1 MAHVIDVYVGSR
13 ARKLR
18 AMRGLSQ
25 AQLAKKL
32 GLSFQQVQK
41 YETGANRISARRLY
55 ELCKVFSVPPG
66 YFYEGLEKTD
76 DEATEA
82 TDLKAVKM
90 AGLLEKI
97 ADSDARNCLYDLIK
111 VMAVRDQASDDE
123 QEIIHQPISNQAD
136 AAR

>member
-1 MAHVIDVYVGSR
+1 MAHEIDIYVGSR

-32 GLSFQQVQK
+32 DLSFQQVQK

-55 ELCKVFSVPPG
+55 ELSKVFSVPPG
-66 YFYEGLEKTD
+66 YFYEGLEKTED
-76 DEATEA
+76 AATEA

-97 ADSDARNCLYDLIK
+97 TDADAKNCLYELIK
-111 VMAVRDQASDDE
+111 AMAVK
-123 QEIIHQPISNQAD
+123 NQAD
-136 AAR
+136 AGVQDASQQPIIKLADGVQ

>member
-32 GLSFQQVQK
+32 DLSFQQVQK

-55 ELCKVFSVPPG
+55 ELSKVFSVAPG
-66 YFYEGLEKTD
+66 YFYEGLDKTD
-76 DEATEA
+76 DAATEA
-82 TDLKAVKM
+82 TDLKAVKI

-97 ADSDARNCLYDLIK
+97 TDTDAKNCLYDLIK
-111 VMAVRDQASDDE
+111 VMAEKERAMEDE
-123 QEIIHQPISNQAD
+123 QEVGDQPISSPAD
-136 AAR
+136 GTQ